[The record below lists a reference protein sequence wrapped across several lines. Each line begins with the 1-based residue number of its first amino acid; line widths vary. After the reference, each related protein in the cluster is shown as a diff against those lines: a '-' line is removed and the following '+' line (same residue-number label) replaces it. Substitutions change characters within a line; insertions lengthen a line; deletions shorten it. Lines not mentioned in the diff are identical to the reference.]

1 MTQLQALL
9 QEDCEKQQQ
18 QRACRRRDFVG
29 RRQSSRLPTAAESSQ
44 QQQTM
49 VFSAVELADASAL
62 CASNEKR
69 RRSLGRLQLLEEQQ
83 CCRPSI
89 RAARRVLVAILACAA
104 SASRNALPLPKPWL
118 GRTCQQDESA
128 ARRRPAACCRQT
140 LILPLPLPL
149 SMLLL
154 LLLLQS
160 RGSEPSDAPH
170 SSAVAAAYVGLSST
184 TSHRTMPLARS
195 RALVGACQW
204 RRRRLRESRAG
215 QTRLGPRE
223 GRVAEWREARWWGS
237 QAVSGTMAFLC
248 SRRRRRAGPGRVV
261 PAARR
266 RTLTR
271 SLACPPAREPD
282 DDAMIVRVCYFTLCA
297 AFGSWATAAA
307 AAPTCQTSS
316 LVVRLTHTHSAVAR
330 SLALSV
336 GGRRQR
342 RWQPPA
348 ARNWSE

>member
-140 LILPLPLPL
+140 LILPLPL

-184 TSHRTMPLARS
+184 TSHRTMPLGRSLPSARRRMS
-195 RALVGACQW
+195 VAAAAAAGEPSGPNPTRPARGTRRGVERGSLVGV
-204 RRRRLRESRAG
+204 AG
-215 QTRLGPRE
+215 GQRDDGVPLLSAAAAG
-223 GRVAEWREARWWGS
+223 
-237 QAVSGTMAFLC
+237 
-248 SRRRRRAGPGRVV
+248 RAGPGRARRSSAHAHSVARL
-261 PAARR
+261 PARPRARR
-266 RTLTR
+266 RRHDRSCVLFYFVRCLRFVGNSSGGSADMSDIVARRASHTHTFGRR
-271 SLACPPAREPD
+271 SLARSVGRRPAS
-282 DDAMIVRVCYFTLCA
+282 A
-297 AFGSWATAAA
+297 ALAAA
-307 AAPTCQTSS
+307 SS
-316 LVVRLTHTHSAVAR
+316 EKL
-330 SLALSV
+330 
-336 GGRRQR
+336 
-342 RWQPPA
+342 
-348 ARNWSE
+348 E